1 MSQFSLDFSQD
12 NFDDALFQTILLEQN
27 KVRDVDIALAKLLCE
42 GNTGDVFYLILLL
55 LQSEQNQNSCLV
67 LSEIDWYNPFLLQS
81 ELIAEQI
88 ELTPFKDQRLALAAL
103 AQHNAVGDDK
113 PLVLFNNH
121 LYLARLAHYETYLA
135 QRFSELA
142 NRAININ
149 CDDLSSLLNQ
159 YFPAQQTTEVD
170 WQKVACAIAAL
181 SAFCVITGGP
191 GTGKTTTVTKLLAI
205 LQSLYQKAP
214 LTIKLVAPTGKAAAR
229 LSESII
235 GAKGRLSLDP
245 ELANRIPEQAQTI
258 HRLLGVIPNSN
269 KYKHHAG
276 NPLHLDLLIVDE
288 ASMVDLSLMA
298 KLVAALPADA
308 RLYLLGDKD
317 QLASVDTGCILND
330 LCADLVLGTP
340 PSYSEQRAGLLNGV
354 CFNGNT
360 QLAGSKSSYQLQD
373 VMAFLQKSHR
383 FKSDSGIG
391 QLAMA
396 VNNNDQHHLDW
407 VLNQGFYELS
417 LFNLTNDTYTQL
429 IERAAQYYSQYI
441 TAIKSQQSAQV
452 IHGLF
457 SDYQL
462 LAAVRE
468 GPYGVNELNKR
479 VERKLAEKGL
489 IYPYSRYY
497 AGMPIMVTQNDYQ
510 LKLFNGDIGIILP
523 SEDGQLQATFIDE
536 QGVLRAFN
544 PARLPSHELVYVMT
558 IHKSQGSEFKHTA
571 MILPPIQRAKQGV
584 NRQLVYTG
592 ITRAKKHL
600 ELVCQ
605 PQVLRLAMNKSVGRS
620 SGLRMRL
627 IQGK

>member
-1 MSQFSLDFSQD
+1 MSQFSLDFSQGV
-12 NFDDALFQTILLEQN
+12 FDDKLFQATLLEQN
-27 KVRDVDIALAKLLCE
+27 KVREVDIALAKLLCQ
-42 GNTGDVFYLILLL
+42 GNAGDVFYLVLLL
-55 LQSEQNQNSCLV
+55 LQAEQSQHSCLV
-67 LSEIDWYNPFLLQS
+67 LAEVDWFNPYGLQS
-81 ELIAEQI
+81 ELLAEGV
-88 ELTPFKDQRLALAAL
+88 ELTPFKDQEQTIATLQR
-103 AQHNAVGDDK
+103 HPAVGEDK
-113 PLVLFNNH
+113 PLVLFEER
-121 LYLARLAHYETYLA
+121 LYLARLAHYEAYLA
-135 QRFSELA
+135 QRFTALS
-142 NRAININ
+142 NRPIAIEQEKLR
-149 CDDLSSLLNQ
+149 DLLNR
-159 YFPAQQTTEVD
+159 YFPEQSSEDID

-205 LQSLYQKAP
+205 LQSLYQSAP

-245 ELANRIPEQAQTI
+245 ELAARIPEQAQTI

-269 KYKHHAG
+269 KYKHNAD

-298 KLVAALPADA
+298 KLVAALPEGA

-330 LCADLVLGTP
+330 LCADLVLGKNPT
-340 PSYSEQRAGLLNGV
+340 YSQPRAQLLNEV
-354 CFNGNT
+354 CFDGCS
-360 QLAGSKSSYQLQD
+360 LLSGAKSAYKLQD
-373 VMAFLQKSHR
+373 AMAFLQKSHR

-391 QLAMA
+391 QLALA
-396 VNNNDQHHLDW
+396 VNNNDQSHLDW
-407 VLNQGFYELS
+407 VLQRGFNELS
-417 LFNLTNDTYTQL
+417 MFNLSNEAYLDMV
-429 IERAAQYYSQYI
+429 ERAASHYSRYI
-441 TAIKSQQSAQV
+441 QAMQAHQSPEV

-457 SDYQL
+457 SEYQL

-479 VERKLAEKGL
+479 VERQLAQHGL

-497 AGMPIMVTQNDYQ
+497 AGMPIMITQNDYQ

-523 SEDGQLQATFIDE
+523 SEGGQLQATFIDE
-536 QGVLRAFN
+536 QGFLRVFN

-558 IHKSQGSEFKHTA
+558 IHKSQGSEFNHTA
-571 MILPPIQRAKQGV
+571 MILPPIQRARQGV

-592 ITRAKKHL
+592 ITRAKNHF

-605 PQVLRLAMNKSVGRS
+605 PQVLRLAMKKSVGRS
-620 SGLRMRL
+620 SGLKMRL
-627 IQGK
+627 N

>member
-1 MSQFSLDFSQD
+1 MSQFSLDFSHD
-12 NFDDALFQTILLEQN
+12 HFDDVLFQSVLLKQK

-42 GNTGDVFYLILLL
+42 GNTGDVFYFVLLL
-55 LQSEQNQNSCLV
+55 LQAEKSQNSCLV
-67 LSEIDWYNPFLLQS
+67 LNDIDWYNPFLLQN
-81 ELIAEQI
+81 ELIIEPI
-88 ELTPFKDQRLALAAL
+88 ELSPFKDQAAAREALK
-103 AQHNAVGDDK
+103 QHNAVGEGK
-113 PLVLFNNH
+113 PLVLFNDH

-135 QRFSELA
+135 HRFSELA
-142 NRAININ
+142 SREIRINHEALIR
-149 CDDLSSLLNQ
+149 LLGQ
-159 YFPAQQTTEVD
+159 YFPQQQTSEVD

-205 LQSLYQKAP
+205 LQSLYQNAP

-235 GAKGRLSLDP
+235 GAKGRLSLAP
-245 ELANRIPEQAQTI
+245 ELAERIPEQAQTI

-298 KLVAALPADA
+298 KLVAALPTGA

-330 LCADLVLGTP
+330 LCADLVLGVN
-340 PSYSEQRAGLLNGV
+340 PSYSSQRAQLLNKV
-354 CFNGNT
+354 CFDSEP
-360 QLAGSKSSYQLQD
+360 QLTGSKSAYRLQD

-407 VLNQGFYELS
+407 VLNQGFNELS
-417 LFNLTNDTYTQL
+417 LHTLTNDSYTQL
-429 IERAAQYYSQYI
+429 IERAAQHYSQYI
-441 TAIKSQQSAQV
+441 MAMQSQQTAQV

-497 AGMPIMVTQNDYQ
+497 AGMPIMITQNDYQ

-523 SEDGQLQATFIDE
+523 NEAGILQATFIDE

-592 ITRAKKHL
+592 ITRAKNHF
-600 ELVCQ
+600 ELVYQ
-605 PQVLRLAMNKSVGRS
+605 PQVLRLAMNKSVGRN